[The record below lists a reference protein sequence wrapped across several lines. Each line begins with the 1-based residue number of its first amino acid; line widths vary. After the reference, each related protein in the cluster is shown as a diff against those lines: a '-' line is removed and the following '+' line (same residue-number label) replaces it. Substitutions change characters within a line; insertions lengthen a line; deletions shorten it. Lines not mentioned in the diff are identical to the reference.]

1 MALHCPFDNEQFFK
15 HTHTHTHTQPAWNHR
30 SSHSNQTPLGEWVVW
45 ELYHKIK
52 QNRKFPQMIRKNSLC
67 GKQSQKEL
75 LYFWTSGLW
84 LLWPNFPLLLWV
96 SLIFPP
102 LFLQVSKDL
111 EIVISLGGGTEKN
124 PCFLSSL
131 CKLKKNKKQ
140 LGEIEK
146 GGQRKAVPLAA
157 VYKALIQGIK
167 SLSQARGAASCSSS
181 SPVILFSLLL
191 SAVSL

>member
-1 MALHCPFDNEQFFK
+1 MLVVTFRRPKSLREDEGIWLYTVLLTMNNFLNTHT

-131 CKLKKNKKQ
+131 CKLKKKQ
-140 LGEIEK
+140 KTARRNREGRAEK
-146 GGQRKAVPLAA
+146 GRAPGCSV
-157 VYKALIQGIK
+157 QGFD
-167 SLSQARGAASCSSS
+167 SGD
-181 SPVILFSLLL
+181 
-191 SAVSL
+191 